1 MRLAYFDGTILN
13 DDGVPV
19 ALRYRKAAALVFYL
33 ATEERAVPRT
43 DLAALFWPDAD
54 ETSAKNNLRLALADV
69 RKHVGDVLD
78 ADRRTVR
85 LRPDTQHDDDLAA
98 FEAWARYEA
107 PAGERP
113 AGADGTTPVLPGIA
127 FPDAPELG
135 EWVDALRE
143 RVART
148 AVDAWTAVSD
158 AYLREGR
165 DDAAVDALQQAL
177 ACRSW
182 DEPTHRRLVRLLA
195 SLGRRDAALAQVDA
209 CRLEVRRHLDREPS
223 DALDALAATLA
234 ARDAGGPGMPEA
246 PPAPLGIVGRTA
258 EILEIERAF
267 VEHEQRVVVV
277 PGAPG
282 MGASTV
288 AWAAARVV
296 GPRFLGGVRTWSA
309 RDVPD
314 AAALADGLKRLV
326 PNGAEGSDLPTL
338 ALVDDVPHLAWLDA
352 VLPHLLGRAP
362 AWSLLVTGRGPADDV
377 PATVVPVR
385 ALRVPPVGREADAP
399 SPAVRLAVRAARAA
413 GAHLEDDV
421 ARDPRL
427 ARAVRRSGGHP
438 LTLVGI
444 GTRLA
449 EGGLA
454 ALEAVAPD
462 VPVDAVPDVPDA
474 LDVHDAFA
482 PALALLDDASRA
494 TLARLAVFHGP
505 VERSVVRRVTG
516 LEEAHLAK
524 TLRTLGAHHLLETH
538 AGPGGTTLVQVVGG
552 LRTDLHRALDDV
564 EAGERAALED
574 VGPDD
579 AHALRD
585 AHADWVANLVSD
597 AEAHALGHEQQRTFA
612 RLERLLDDVDAALAH
627 LEATDRTDD
636 AIRIAASAW
645 RFHDMAG
652 RHTSAL
658 ARLERLLDARAC
670 AGDPLVRSDA
680 ENARGSLYLKLGQL
694 DRADAA
700 YRAGLALRE
709 AEGDPRRIA
718 SSLNNLAVVQGQS
731 NAFADAAATFQRVI
745 DTAVEGD
752 EPWVAAAATVNRGHA
767 LTEANH
773 PREALDA
780 YREGAGRMR
789 RLGDLHGRLGALLGV
804 IHAAAAVGED
814 ALVASTVWEWLDAAK
829 ADGGVRDARRLDLP
843 AQVTAEKL
851 RTFGYPDLAR
861 RLEQVLHDVGGD
873 PPPSGG
879 GPLDPDRRHYRT

>member
-1 MRLAYFDGTILN
+1 MRFSYFDATVY
-13 DDGVPV
+13 DDTGEAP
-19 ALRYRKAAALVFYL
+19 ALKYRKSLALLFYL
-33 ATEERAVPRT
+33 ASLDRAIPRS
-43 DLAALFWPDAD
+43 DLTALFWPDASD
-54 ETSAKNNLRLALADV
+54 AQAKNNLRVVLADV
-69 RKHVGDVLD
+69 RKHLGDVLD
-78 ADRRTVR
+78 ADRRAVR
-85 LRPDTQHDDDLAA
+85 LRPGAAQEGDLAA
-98 FEAWARYEA
+98 FEAWARHRA
-107 PAGERP
+107 PEGERP
-113 AGADGTTPVLPGIA
+113 EGPDGVAPILPGLTL
-127 FPDAPELG
+127 PDAPEFDG
-135 EWVDALRE
+135 WVDALRE
-143 RVART
+143 RTART
-148 AVDAWTAVSD
+148 AADAWTAIAD
-158 AYLREGR
+158 ADLREGR
-165 DDAAVDALQQAL
+165 DGDAIQALHRAL
-177 ACRSW
+177 ACRPS
-182 DEPTHRRLVRLLA
+182 DEATHRRLIRLYA
-195 SLGRRDAALAQVDA
+195 ALGRRDEALAQVDA
-209 CRLEVRRHLDREPS
+209 CRLQVSRQLEQPPS
-223 DALDALAATLA
+223 AALDALAEAIGTA
-234 ARDAGGPGMPEA
+234 DVRRGGMVDA
-246 PPAPLGIVGRTA
+246 PPAPWGVVGRTA
-258 EILEIERAF
+258 EILEVERAF
-267 VEHEQRVVVV
+267 VEGDQRAVVVA
-277 PGAPG
+277 GAPG

-627 LEATDRTDD
+627 LEATERTDD

-873 PPPSGG
+873 PPPPGD
-879 GPLDPDRRHYRT
+879 GPPDPDRRHYRT